1 MHSLVSR
8 GCVPKSSEDLSGLVH
23 LPPGLGPFSLPS
35 PSGTP
40 QGEDGPP
47 SFGFPALSPPRTGAL
62 HRPTSDRIP
71 RLPKGRRLHLHAPL
85 PKIFGRSGHLPTPP
99 RFLPRTSSHS
109 GMTRSTFPSHNF
121 CFTSSTQQSASS
133 PNASLP
139 KAHRCSPAGYPSTT
153 RTRSGQDIW
162 ANPSL
167 QVAPSPMTTA
177 APPVSPSPP
186 PLQRHRGLHHRY
198 PHAGLPPL
206 NPLLSL
212 PQPASP
218 MLLRPLKQPLC
229 RTSPLGPDC
238 LFLCLPHRS
247 PPTPILPPRQ
257 IWDTPASSSQPLPL
271 ASRAQLG
278 QGESLSPSC
287 RDRGRM
293 LGFHP
298 QSSRGGWAIGC
309 SSRQA

>member
-1 MHSLVSR
+1 MAPHPLALQRCPAPYSAT
-8 GCVPKSSEDLSGLVH
+8 
-23 LPPGLGPFSLPS
+23 LPVR
-35 PSGTP
+35 
-40 QGEDGPP
+40 
-47 SFGFPALSPPRTGAL
+47 ALSTV
-62 HRPTSDRIP
+62 
-71 RLPKGRRLHLHAPL
+71 PL
-85 PKIFGRSGHLPTPP
+85 PIGYPAFRKAGDSICTRLSRKYSAVRATSPLHPDL
-99 RFLPRTSSHS
+99 LPRTSSHS

-153 RTRSGQDIW
+153 RTRSGHYIW

-186 PLQRHRGLHHRY
+186 PLQRHRGLHHRH